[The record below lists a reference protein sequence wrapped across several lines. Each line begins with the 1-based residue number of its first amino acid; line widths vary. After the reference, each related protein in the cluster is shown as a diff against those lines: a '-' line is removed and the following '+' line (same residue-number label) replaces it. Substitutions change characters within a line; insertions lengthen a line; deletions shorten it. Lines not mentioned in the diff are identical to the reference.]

1 MYFSALATY
10 FALKSHRR
18 TAMRPDGLEHMLQLG
33 TEVVVPLKN
42 TEKMF

>member
-1 MYFSALATY
+1 
-10 FALKSHRR
+10 
-18 TAMRPDGLEHMLQLG
+18 MRPDGLEHMLQLG